1 MIQKNCFTKRWIN
14 FELAEDVVKS
24 KLINSKNSTQH
35 DQTFQEQFFFS
46 NCQTCLK
53 MLEVVDKSRKSKTLT
68 VLVRFS

>member
-1 MIQKNCFTKRWIN
+1 VIQKNCFTKRWIN
-14 FELAEDVVKS
+14 FELAEDAVKS
-24 KLINSKNSTQH
+24 KLINSKIAHNMIKLLRSN
-35 DQTFQEQFFFS
+35 FFFS